1 MISKPGRGEE
11 PVNALA
17 SPPTQSANR
26 RPIPRRVLVPTLA
39 VAAAVT
45 GVALWAFQPWR
56 LFTSTTVH
64 EALPGASSAT
74 APGASPNHATPSG
87 SSPAESATST
97 DAGPASPVTLAT
109 GTFITHEHRTT
120 GRVAVV
126 RLSDG
131 GRVVRLENL
140 DTSNGPDLH
149 IWLSDQPVRSGS
161 AGWTV
166 FDDGAYLDL
175 GSLKGNKGDQNYPLP
190 EGADLSK
197 FTSVSV
203 WCARFH
209 VSFGAATL
217 TPA

>member
-1 MISKPGRGEE
+1 M
-11 PVNALA
+11 NAPA
-17 SPPTQSANR
+17 SPPTQRARR
-26 RPIPRRVLVPTLA
+26 RPIPRRALVPVLA
-39 VAAAVT
+39 VAAVVT

-64 EALPGASSAT
+64 EVLPAASSPT
-74 APGASPNHATPSG
+74 TPGASPDHATPSG
-87 SSPAESATST
+87 SSPAEFATST
-97 DAGPASPVTLAT
+97 GAGPASPVTLAT

-131 GRVVRLENL
+131 GRVLRLENL
-140 DTSNGPDLH
+140 DTSDGPDLH
-149 IWLSDQPVRSGS
+149 VWLSDQPVRSGS
-161 AGWTV
+161 AGWGA

-175 GSLKGNKGDQNYPLP
+175 GSLKGNRGDQNYPLP
-190 EGADLSK
+190 QDADLGK

>member
-1 MISKPGRGEE
+1 VKP
-11 PVNALA
+11 PANT
-17 SPPTQSANR
+17 PTQRPR
-26 RPIPRRVLVPTLA
+26 RRLIRRRVLVPVLA
-39 VAAAVT
+39 VAVAVT

-64 EALPGASSAT
+64 EALPGASSTT
-74 APGASPNHATPSG
+74 APGASPDHATPSG
-87 SSPAESATST
+87 SSPAQLTAST
-97 DAGPASPVTLAT
+97 GAGPVILAT

-120 GRVAVV
+120 GRVVVV

-131 GRVVRLENL
+131 SRVVRLENL
-140 DTSNGPDLH
+140 DTSDGPDLH
-149 IWLSDQPVRSGS
+149 VWLSDQPVRSGR
-161 AGWTV
+161 AGWSA

-175 GSLKGNKGDQNYPLP
+175 GGLKGNKGDQNYPLP
-190 EGADLSK
+190 ENADLTQ